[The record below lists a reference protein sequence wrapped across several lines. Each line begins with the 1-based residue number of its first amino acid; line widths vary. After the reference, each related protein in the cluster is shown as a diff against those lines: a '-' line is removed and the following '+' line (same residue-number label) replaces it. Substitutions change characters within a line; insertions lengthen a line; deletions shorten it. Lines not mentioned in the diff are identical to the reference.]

1 MDRQGNSLA
10 PGDAGEVAVR
20 GSFLFSG
27 YFKNEDENS
36 QSLPGGWFR
45 TGDTGFL
52 HDGELYILGRLKEMI
67 IVYGKNLY
75 ANDLEEICNQASGV
89 KKGRCV
95 AFGLFNADVGSE
107 EVVVV
112 AETEVPH
119 EAGWADVRKSIKSE
133 LVSAFNISPADI
145 RIVEP
150 GWVIKSTSGKVSRG
164 QNRDKYIAEISSGK
178 GRHP

>member
-1 MDRQGNSLA
+1 
-10 PGDAGEVAVR
+10 
-20 GSFLFSG
+20 
-27 YFKNEDENS
+27 
-36 QSLPGGWFR
+36 
-45 TGDTGFL
+45 
-52 HDGELYILGRLKEMI
+52 MI

-75 ANDLEEICNQASGV
+75 ATDLEETCNQASGV

-119 EAGWADVRKSIKSE
+119 ESGWADVRKNIKSE
-133 LVSAFNISPADI
+133 LLSAFNISPGDI

-150 GWVIKSTSGKVSRG
+150 GWVIKSTSGKISRG
-164 QNRDKYIAEISSGK
+164 QNRDKYLAEISSGK
-178 GRHP
+178 GRPYFA